1 MLFNE
6 YNKHGLL
13 FFYLFKLNISLLVL
27 SVRDKEWSWFLE
39 ISKGTVILQMQL
51 FLVLLISSFS
61 ILLFLYITYLSITN
75 L

>member
-39 ISKGTVILQMQL
+39 IIKGTVILQMQL